1 MKDTKIYIG
10 DSSKAPHNVINPL
23 HEIPN
28 DIKLKKKASVKNES
42 FLESKNKTIEN
53 ENEKGKIN
61 EIFLK
66 WYE

>member
-1 MKDTKIYIG
+1 MKDTKIHIG
-10 DSSKAPHNVINPL
+10 DSSKAPHDVINPL

-28 DIKLKKKASVKNES
+28 DIKFKKDSTVKNES
-42 FLESKNKTIEN
+42 FRESKNKTIEN

-61 EIFLK
+61 EVFLK